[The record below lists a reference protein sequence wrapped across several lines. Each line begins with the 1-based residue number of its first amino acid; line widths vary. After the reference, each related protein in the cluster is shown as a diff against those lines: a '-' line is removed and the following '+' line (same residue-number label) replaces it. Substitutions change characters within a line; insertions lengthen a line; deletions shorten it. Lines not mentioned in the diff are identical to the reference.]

1 MVEVAVAAAAEAV
14 AVATA
19 SSHNCFENV
28 DRGPKA
34 WHGLHFHPI
43 TNGNIRKNCGYKQLC
58 SITHEEVNTY
68 GNFKE
73 IQ

>member
-1 MVEVAVAAAAEAV
+1 MVEEAAAVAEAV
-14 AVATA
+14 AAATA
-19 SSHNCFENV
+19 SSHNCFGNV
-28 DRGPKA
+28 DLGPKER
-34 WHGLHFHPI
+34 HGLHFHPI
-43 TNGNIRKNCGYKQLC
+43 ANGNIHNNCGYKQLC